1 MQTRKRNHL
10 VASKSDNL
18 NIIFG
23 WRHTKF
29 TCGNKQSGLKPK
41 VTGVS
46 RRFSKKKYSLMPW
59 SRSPSFLH
67 AVQVRRWIY
76 LGLVLVGFGRFISE
90 REIHLGAR
98 ELDSEA
104 ALATIYSRV
113 GFLMCLSRTKSWLP
127 VPDGGSGSSRSLSDD
142 VYHLTHSP
150 EPSGRERLLV
160 PVSTNLDSIYN
171 LHRLN

>member
-1 MQTRKRNHL
+1 

-76 LGLVLVGFGRFISE
+76 LGLVLVGFGRFRWISLSRSSILDTSWGPHE
-90 REIHLGAR
+90 ELGGGIGDDIQSSRIFDVLVEDEVVVAGAR
-98 ELDSEA
+98 WWP
-104 ALATIYSRV
+104 ALCPM
-113 GFLMCLSRTKSWLP
+113 MCIT
-127 VPDGGSGSSRSLSDD
+127 
-142 VYHLTHSP
+142 
-150 EPSGRERLLV
+150 
-160 PVSTNLDSIYN
+160 
-171 LHRLN
+171 

>member
-76 LGLVLVGFGRFISE
+76 LGLVLVGFGRFRWISLSRSSILDTSWGPHE
-90 REIHLGAR
+90 

-113 GFLMCLSRTKSWLP
+113 GFSMCLSRTKSWLL
-127 VPDGGSGSSRSLSDD
+127 VPDGGPLFVR
-142 VYHLTHSP
+142 
-150 EPSGRERLLV
+150 
-160 PVSTNLDSIYN
+160 
-171 LHRLN
+171 